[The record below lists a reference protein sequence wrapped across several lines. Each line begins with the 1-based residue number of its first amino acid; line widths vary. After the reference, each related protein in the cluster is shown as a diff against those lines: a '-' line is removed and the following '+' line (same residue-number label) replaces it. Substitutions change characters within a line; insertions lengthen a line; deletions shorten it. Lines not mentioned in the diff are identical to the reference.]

1 MNTVLFDLDGTL
13 LPMDNA
19 LFVKLYF
26 GALTKFGEA
35 AMGIAPQKLG
45 GSVWEGTMAMLKND
59 GVVTNRERFWATFCA
74 LVGGDMSMEAHESI
88 FEEFYRTSFE
98 AARSATERNDAAR
111 MSIDVLR
118 EKGYTLALATNP
130 VFPPVAVEKR
140 LSWAGLSYEDFAHVT
155 TYDNASFC
163 KPNPNYFKNILAL
176 LGKRP
181 DECLMVGN
189 DVYDDLGALEA
200 GLDVYL
206 VTDCLINEKNRP
218 IEGLRQGSLA
228 DFYEYVKTLPQAK

>member
-26 GALTKFGEA
+26 GALAEFGKA
-35 AMGIAPQKLG
+35 SFGIAPQKLG

-74 LVGGDMSMEAHESI
+74 LVGDDVSMEEHESV
-88 FEEFYRTSFE
+88 FEEFYRTDFE
-98 AARSATERNDAAR
+98 AARGATELNAAAR

-130 VFPPVAVEKR
+130 VFPPVAVERR
-140 LSWAGLSYEDFAHVT
+140 LSWAGLSYADFAHVT

-176 LGKRP
+176 LGKRSE
-181 DECLMVGN
+181 ECLMVGN

-206 VTDCLINEKNRP
+206 VTDCLINEKNLP
-218 IEGLRQGSLA
+218 IGGLKQGSLA
-228 DFYEYVKTLPQAK
+228 DFYEYVKGLPQAE